1 MSVSPQE
8 EADNLLLRQ
17 VEAILFVASDGAA
30 VQEIATAVRKPSAT
44 VKRILERLKEN
55 CAQNR
60 GMEIVE
66 LGGKW
71 FMTSAPD
78 LIETLDR
85 FRAADESEHVRLTR
99 ASLETLAVIAYSQ
112 PVTRSEV
119 ESIRG
124 VRCDRVIDT
133 LLSHGLVRI
142 AGRRKSTGSPLLYR
156 TSPRF
161 LEVFGLRA
169 ISDLPT
175 VAELE
180 ELKRS
185 SAIPSMTNGS
195 AGGEI
200 SGDAVEKEAAH
211 ETQ

>member
-1 MSVSPQE
+1 MSQSQRE
-8 EADNLLLRQ
+8 KANETLRRQ
-17 VEAILFVASDGAA
+17 IEAILFIAPGGATI
-30 VQEIATAVRKPSAT
+30 QEISLATGQTSFSVRKT
-44 VKRILERLKEN
+44 LENMRDSYGVSH
-55 CAQNR
+55 
-60 GMEIVE
+60 GMEVVE

-71 FMTSAPD
+71 VMTTSAD
-78 LIETLDR
+78 MSDTLEK

-119 ESIRG
+119 EAIRG

-133 LLSHGLVRI
+133 LLGHGLVRI

-161 LEVFGLRA
+161 LEIFGLGA

-180 ELKRS
+180 ELKRR
-185 SAIPSMTNGS
+185 AVDS
-195 AGGEI
+195 AGQTVSAVPATSDDGGPEI
-200 SGDAVEKEAAH
+200 GD
-211 ETQ
+211 ETE